1 MKLERRVVVSRG
13 TRFQCGFQSGQ
24 QLSSAIAANLDLF
37 WQAVATL
44 GMSREQLLSCSYEDE
59 TRLSAAIREE
69 IRGLAAGSGV
79 EYRQLLAYNLYRGGI
94 ACDC

>member
-1 MKLERRVVVSRG
+1 MKLEQRVVVSRG

-24 QLSSAIAANLDLF
+24 QLAGAIAGNLELF
-37 WQAVATL
+37 WQAVAAIGL
-44 GMSREQLLSCSYEDE
+44 SREQLLAYTHEDE
-59 TRLSAAIREE
+59 MHLSAAIREE

-79 EYRQLLAYNLYRGGI
+79 DYRQLLAYNLYRGGI